1 MIYTEAMRLLESEGL
16 RVVRRTYG
24 IEGWS
29 ESPSG
34 VLRFEIGRSSGGGD
48 EVSIRR
54 VGQGDPLPRGPV
66 RWFYRP
72 SLAELTTL
80 LVAAQRLVR
89 GGVAASLF
97 DALLDLDR
105 DELATPPV
113 DEPESGT

>member
-1 MIYTEAMRLLESEGL
+1 MIYAEAMRLLESEGL
-16 RVVRRTYG
+16 RVVRRSYG

-34 VLRFEIGRSSGGGD
+34 LLRFQIGRASAGGD

-54 VGQGDPLPRGPV
+54 VGEGEPLPHGPV

-72 SLAELTTL
+72 TLAELTTL

-105 DELATPPV
+105 DEPATPPV

>member
-1 MIYTEAMRLLESEGL
+1 MIYDEAVRLLESAGL

-29 ESPSG
+29 DSPSG
-34 VLRFEIGRSSGGGD
+34 LLRFEIGRSSGGGD

-54 VGQGDPLPRGPV
+54 VGEGDPLPRGPV

-72 SLAELTTL
+72 TLAELTTL

-89 GGVAASLF
+89 AAS
-97 DALLDLDR
+97 
-105 DELATPPV
+105 P
-113 DEPESGT
+113 G

>member
-1 MIYTEAMRLLESEGL
+1 MVYDEAVRLLESAGL
-16 RVVRRTYG
+16 RVVRRAYG

-29 ESPSG
+29 DSPSG

-54 VGQGDPLPRGPV
+54 AGAGDPLPRGPV

-72 SLAELTTL
+72 TLAELTAL

-105 DELATPPV
+105 DE
-113 DEPESGT
+113 PESGT